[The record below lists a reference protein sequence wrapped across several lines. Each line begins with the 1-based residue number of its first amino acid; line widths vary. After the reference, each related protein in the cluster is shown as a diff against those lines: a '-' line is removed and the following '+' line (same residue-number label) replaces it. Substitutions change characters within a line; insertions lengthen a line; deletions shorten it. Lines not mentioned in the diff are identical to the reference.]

1 MPTLVR
7 GKWGSGTRAPGPTS
21 TPMRTGTRP
30 SRRPLRRQ
38 SVGRPLRTRKSPGTF
53 PARNDGSSNWWGT
66 ERIAL
71 VRQWER
77 ATGIEL
83 RQRGG
88 PLDDCPF
95 GRSRSERGES
105 AVWNA
110 GGDVSLGDGVGS
122 SEPGVATSL
131 VSQDDDRSQSSVGCD
146 QVSWK
151 LSVVHQA
158 NDVGPGDSEN
168 VRGVLGRQFGVVG
181 KQVHR
186 CARSEINQQVTSGRS
201 RCWRQ
206 LDIALIGS
214 HR

>member
-1 MPTLVR
+1 MSPSLNRVQLWVV
-7 GKWGSGTRAPGPTS
+7 GDDVVAQLLEDWFAPAHIESIKG
-21 TPMRTGTRP
+21 GEC
-30 SRRPLRRQ
+30 Q
-38 SVGRPLRTRKSPGTF
+38 QQV
-53 PARNDGSSNWWGT
+53 T
-66 ERIAL
+66 ERRWIRHA
-71 VRQWER
+71 RGEYDQHGKS
-77 ATGIEL
+77 TG
-83 RQRGG
+83 R
-88 PLDDCPF
+88 
-95 GRSRSERGES
+95 ES

-110 GGDVSLGDGVGS
+110 GRDVSLCDGVGS
-122 SEPGVATSL
+122 SEPSVATSL
-131 VSQDDDRSQSSVGCD
+131 VSQDVDRSQSSVGCD

-186 CARSEINQQVTSGRS
+186 CAPSEINQQVTSGRS